1 MTPLGYGRVTEGS
14 KLSSEDGTGENT
26 RDKKGRFAKGNPGKP
41 RGARSRTT
49 LAVERLLGNDANK
62 LTRKAIEA
70 ALGGDTAAL
79 KLCLERIAPVRRG
92 RVLAMELAAFPKVAS
107 AADVPKALAALLDA
121 VATGVLTT
129 DEADAIANLC
139 TRYVTAL
146 EAVELETRI
155 RALEERLG

>member
-1 MTPLGYGRVTEGS
+1 
-14 KLSSEDGTGENT
+14 
-26 RDKKGRFAKGNPGKP
+26 
-41 RGARSRTT
+41 
-49 LAVERLLGNDANK
+49 
-62 LTRKAIEA
+62 
-70 ALGGDTAAL
+70 
-79 KLCLERIAPVRRG
+79 
-92 RVLAMELAAFPKVAS
+92 MELEAFPKVSS